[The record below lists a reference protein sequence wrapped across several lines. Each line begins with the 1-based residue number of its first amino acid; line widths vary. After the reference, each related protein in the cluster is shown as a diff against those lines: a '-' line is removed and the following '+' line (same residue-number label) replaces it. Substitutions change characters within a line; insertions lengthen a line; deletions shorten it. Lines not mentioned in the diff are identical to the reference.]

1 MDFPAAAAN
10 TFNTMQNKSPIA
22 ILGVP
27 FDNITLA
34 ETCSLAAT
42 MIESRYPH
50 YATTV
55 GANFWSRRRGTWSCG
70 GFCSTRI

>member
-1 MDFPAAAAN
+1 
-10 TFNTMQNKSPIA
+10 MQAKSPIA

-55 GANFWSRRRGTWSCG
+55 GVDFLVAEHS
-70 GFCSTRI
+70 